1 MFLTYV
7 RRCSAELNGKR
18 ILMTPEEQ
26 LREQRQA
33 LNAAI
38 NNHDLKTVESFLH
51 PDFIGKG
58 PGGHT

>member
-1 MFLTYV
+1 
-7 RRCSAELNGKR
+7 
-18 ILMTPEEQ
+18 MTPEEQ